1 MGGVGVTEFRPLDKH
16 WSRLPRRGVI
26 AVLVLGPLLAGCA
39 SPSLP
44 SFSSMF
50 GSGNSTAANANAAAT
65 PAIALPSNFECPTV
79 NVRSGAS
86 TLTSS
91 AEAGEPTATSLRYQ
105 VGISNSARECRG
117 APGNMVAVKVG
128 IQGRV
133 ILGPQ
138 GSPGTIDVP
147 IRYAVVFESVPPRT
161 ILTKL
166 ERVSVTVPPGES
178 NVLFSHVVDALEF
191 PMPKAS
197 EIDSYVVYLGF
208 DPIAAQEMDRRRSRP
223 PAKPPR
229 RQSNQVSQV
238 GGQN

>member
-1 MGGVGVTEFRPLDKH
+1 
-16 WSRLPRRGVI
+16 
-26 AVLVLGPLLAGCA
+26 
-39 SPSLP
+39 
-44 SFSSMF
+44 MF
-50 GSGNSTAANANAAAT
+50 GSGNKAADANAAAT
-65 PAIALPSNFECPTV
+65 PTIALPSSFECPPV

-91 AEAGEPTATSLRYQ
+91 ADAGEPTATSLRYQ
-105 VGISNSARECRG
+105 VGVTNTARECRG
-117 APGNMVAVKVG
+117 APSNMVAVKVG

-138 GSPGTIDVP
+138 GTPGTIDVP

-161 ILTKL
+161 IVTKL

-178 NVLFSHVVDALEF
+178 NVLFSHVVDGLEF
-191 PMPKAS
+191 PIPKAS
-197 EIDSYVVYLGF
+197 ETASYVVYLGF
-208 DPIAAQEMDRRRSRP
+208 DPIAAQEMDRRKSRP

-229 RQSNQVSQV
+229 RQSSNQVSQI

>member
-1 MGGVGVTEFRPLDKH
+1 M
-16 WSRLPRRGVI
+16 
-26 AVLVLGPLLAGCA
+26 
-39 SPSLP
+39 P

-50 GSGNSTAANANAAAT
+50 GSGNKAADANAAAT
-65 PAIALPSNFECPTV
+65 PTIALPSNFECPQV

-91 AEAGEPTATSLRYQ
+91 ADAGGEPTATSLRYQ

-117 APGNMVAVKVG
+117 APGNMVSVKVG

-138 GSPGTIDVP
+138 GEPGTVDVP
-147 IRYAVVFESVPPRT
+147 IRYAVVFDGVPPRT

-166 ERVSVTVPPGES
+166 ERVSVSVPPGET
-178 NVLFSHVVDALEF
+178 NVLFSHVVDGLEF
-191 PMPKAS
+191 PIPKAAES
-197 EIDSYVVYLGF
+197 TAYVVYIGF
-208 DPIAAQEMDRRRSRP
+208 DPIAAQEMDRRKSRP

>member
-1 MGGVGVTEFRPLDKH
+1 MGGVGVTEFRPLDRH

-26 AVLVLGPLLAGCA
+26 AALVFAPLLAGCA

-50 GSGNSTAANANAAAT
+50 GSKSADANAAAT
-65 PAIALPSNFECPTV
+65 PAIALPSNFECPAV
-79 NVRSGAS
+79 SVRSGAS

-105 VGISNSARECRG
+105 VGVTNTARECRG

-138 GSPGTIDVP
+138 GSPGTVDVP
-147 IRYAVVFESVPPRT
+147 IRYAVVFDGVPPRT

-166 ERVSVTVPPGES
+166 ERISVNVPPGES

-191 PMPKAS
+191 PMPKAA
-197 EIDSYVVYLGF
+197 EIDAYVVYIGF

-229 RQSNQVSQV
+229 RQSQVSQV
-238 GGQN
+238 SGQN

>member
-1 MGGVGVTEFRPLDKH
+1 
-16 WSRLPRRGVI
+16 
-26 AVLVLGPLLAGCA
+26 
-39 SPSLP
+39 
-44 SFSSMF
+44 MF
-50 GSGNSTAANANAAAT
+50 GSSNSTAANANAAAT
-65 PAIALPSNFECPTV
+65 PAIALPSNFECPPV

-91 AEAGEPTATSLRYQ
+91 ADAGEPTATSLRYQ

-117 APGNMVAVKVG
+117 APGNMVSIKVG

-138 GSPGTIDVP
+138 GSPGTVDVP

-161 ILTKL
+161 IITKL

-178 NVLFSHVVDALEF
+178 NVLFSHVVDGLEF

>member
-1 MGGVGVTEFRPLDKH
+1 MGGVGVTEFRPSDRY
-16 WSRLPRRGVI
+16 WSRLTRRGVV
-26 AVLVLGPLLAGCA
+26 AALVLGSLLTGCA

-50 GSGNSTAANANAAAT
+50 GSGNKAGDANAAAT
-65 PAIALPSNFECPTV
+65 PAIALPSNFECPPV

-91 AEAGEPTATSLRYQ
+91 AEPGEPTATGLRYQ
-105 VGISNSARECRG
+105 VGIINSARECRG

-138 GSPGTIDVP
+138 GTPGTVDVP
-147 IRYAVVFESVPPRT
+147 IRYAVVFETIPPRT

-166 ERVSVTVPPGES
+166 ERISVTVPPGET
-178 NVLFSHVVDALEF
+178 NVLFSHVVDGLEF
-191 PMPKAS
+191 PMPKTG
-197 EIDSYVVYLGF
+197 EIDSYIVYLGF
-208 DPIAAQEMDRRRSRP
+208 DPIAAQEMDRRKSRP

-229 RQSNQVSQV
+229 RQSNQMSQV

>member
-1 MGGVGVTEFRPLDKH
+1 
-16 WSRLPRRGVI
+16 
-26 AVLVLGPLLAGCA
+26 
-39 SPSLP
+39 
-44 SFSSMF
+44 MF
-50 GSGNSTAANANAAAT
+50 GSGSKAADANAAAT
-65 PAIALPSNFECPTV
+65 PAIALPSNFECPPV

-147 IRYAVVFESVPPRT
+147 IRYAVVFD
-161 ILTKL
+161 
-166 ERVSVTVPPGES
+166 VSSAADRPDQARAHFGDGPAGREQCA
-178 NVLFSHVVDALEF
+178 VLA
-191 PMPKAS
+191 
-197 EIDSYVVYLGF
+197 
-208 DPIAAQEMDRRRSRP
+208 R
-223 PAKPPR
+223 
-229 RQSNQVSQV
+229 
-238 GGQN
+238 GGRA